1 MLMKS
6 NQCDCDQKQQHLI
19 LNFIFQSIHRIQSTV
34 RRIKVYNEK
43 GDAKVFK

>member
-6 NQCDCDQKQQHLI
+6 NQCDCDQKQQHL
-19 LNFIFQSIHRIQSTV
+19 IFQSIHRIQSTV